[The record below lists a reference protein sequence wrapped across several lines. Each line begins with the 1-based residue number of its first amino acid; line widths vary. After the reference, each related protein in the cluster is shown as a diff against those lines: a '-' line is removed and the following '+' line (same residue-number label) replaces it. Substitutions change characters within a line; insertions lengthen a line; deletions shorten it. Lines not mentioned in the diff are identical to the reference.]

1 MSKTHDS
8 DELMPTLGIGT
19 PNSSFLSQSENKKP
33 EPELDVPT
41 SAERFWVLFIFGCC
55 TMMNACGWISL
66 SPLGPLME
74 EVYDVGPTVTM
85 MMSYVFMML
94 YLPVN
99 FPSVW
104 VVDKWGLRAGTLM
117 GIGFTTA
124 GYWLRCLINVNFYTC
139 LIG

>member
-1 MSKTHDS
+1 MWLDLALASRTTDGRSKFIIIISNTRFY
-8 DELMPTLGIGT
+8 
-19 PNSSFLSQSENKKP
+19 FLQ
-33 EPELDVPT
+33 
-41 SAERFWVLFIFGCC
+41 
-55 TMMNACGWISL
+55 
-66 SPLGPLME
+66 
-74 EVYDVGPTVTM
+74 VYDVGPTVTM